1 MHHYVSLFLKL
12 ETLDALTTMT
22 TYHSS
27 NTHDWVWAELN
38 EVENFSAFFIIL
50 LSKYPLQSKLIW
62 FLDTF

>member
-27 NTHDWVWAELN
+27 NTHDWLWAELN
-38 EVENFSAFFIIL
+38 KVENCSQHF
-50 LSKYPLQSKLIW
+50 LQI
-62 FLDTF
+62 DYTVI

>member
-27 NTHDWVWAELN
+27 NTHDWLWAELN
-38 EVENFSAFFIIL
+38 KVENCSQHFLQIDYTVIQVP
-50 LSKYPLQSKLIW
+50 LSK
-62 FLDTF
+62 